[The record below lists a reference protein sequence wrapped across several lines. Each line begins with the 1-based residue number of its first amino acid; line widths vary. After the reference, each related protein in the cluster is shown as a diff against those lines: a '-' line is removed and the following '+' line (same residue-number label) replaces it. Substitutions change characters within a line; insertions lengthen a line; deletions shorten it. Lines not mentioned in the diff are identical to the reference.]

1 MKTIIKKISVLAV
14 MMLLFQSCGLFNKD
28 EIKPASNEYKINLGT
43 FTQVASSSVPNSGG
57 IVNVSTGDLK
67 GMTITVPKGAF
78 SGSRQFTI
86 STTDATSSEFG
97 QYIKPLSPIIK
108 IENGGGYSNGIMF
121 LKIPA
126 KLPQGHFP
134 MAYFVDATNGK
145 IEPIP
150 VEYYDDNSVTITT
163 RHFSSSTLMNSQG
176 LKKAKAGEGFAN
188 IMISSIAESVFKD
201 IPVVNSGFKLGIDD
215 WEFVNYGSYIAP
227 GGHCAGQNFAA
238 MYYYFEKKKTEGNLF
253 NKYNTLS
260 NIQEENALGYRLC
273 SVIQNDLDWEGTLN
287 NFYWKNIDL
296 NRKVDKLKMYSIA
309 GAILTTG
316 EPQAIGIYRV
326 KGIVNGF
333 SDMGGHALICYK
345 VDISAGKLF
354 ISDPN
359 TPNTA
364 QNITLAGENF
374 NPYVAKANGQ
384 DSDHSYPYITHHAKT
399 AHIEWSKIGQ
409 RWSEVTSK
417 KIGTVAPNTF
427 PEYQLWVND
436 GSGYEIGDSLNTDLD
451 TLRLLAICPSAENW
465 NNYKGKKSIGV
476 ELYDEKGTPLKTEGT
491 GINRYILLKPGLNK
505 IGVYIYGWRNGN
517 IDKNNKLLPKY
528 IDFKW
533 IKVVYEKTVSFEYWL
548 KGKRQMVM
556 VHFGALKEEDV
567 EEGVDLK
574 YTGTWSGNTF
584 KVDKKLVYDE
594 GTIVMKITA
603 VANAN
608 KTVLNTFNVESWI
621 EGGGQKWV
629 MTSLD
634 GKNLPLKS
642 SDNDYLIFGAEG
654 TATCQYFTRVD
665 FEFWGGVTEWS
676 CDETS
681 FVKFKIPKP

>member
-1 MKTIIKKISVLAV
+1 MKTNILKAYSFLTLA
-14 MMLLFQSCGLFNKD
+14 LLFQSCSLFNKD

-43 FTQVASSSVPNSGG
+43 FTQVLTATASPSGG
-57 IVNVSTGDLK
+57 VVSVVTGDLK
-67 GMTITVPKGAF
+67 GMTITVPKGAYNV
-78 SGSRQFTI
+78 SRQFI
-86 STTDATSSEFG
+86 VSTVEVGTSDFG
-97 QYIKPLSPIIK
+97 QYIKPITPIIK
-108 IENGGGYSNGIMF
+108 IENGGGYSKGMMF

-126 KLPQGHFP
+126 KVPQGHFP
-134 MAYFVDATNGK
+134 MAYFVDPANGK
-145 IEPIP
+145 LEPIP
-150 VEYYDDNSVTITT
+150 IEYYDDNSVTITT

-176 LKKAKAGEGFAN
+176 LKKARAGEGFAN

-201 IPVVNSGFKLGIDD
+201 IPVVNSGFKLGADD
-215 WEFVNYGSYIAP
+215 WEFINNGSYIAP

-326 KGIVNGF
+326 NGIVNGF

-345 VDISAGKLF
+345 VDIASGKLY

-364 QNITLAGENF
+364 QSISFAGERF
-374 NPYVAKANGQ
+374 NPYNAKANGH

-399 AHIEWSKIGQ
+399 AHIEWSKIGT
-409 RWSEVTSK
+409 RWGEVVSK
-417 KIGTVAPNTF
+417 KIGTVAPNKF
-427 PEYQLWVND
+427 PEYKLWVND

-451 TLRLLAICPSAENW
+451 TLRLFAVSTEAEVANDF
-465 NNYKGKKSIGV
+465 KGKKIIGSV
-476 ELYDEKGTPLKTEGT
+476 LYDEKGNKLPMVGS
-491 GINRYILLKPGLNK
+491 GYNYAYILKPGLNV
-505 IGVYIYGWRNGN
+505 IGVYVYGWRKSAV
-517 IDKNNKLLPKY
+517 IDNKYLDLF

-533 IKVVYEKTVSFEYWL
+533 IKVIYEKTASFEYWL
-548 KGKRQMVM
+548 KSYEKNGGTA
-556 VHFGALKEEDV
+556 HFGSKNDNEDSR
-567 EEGVDLK
+567 G
-574 YTGTWSGNTF
+574 YGGSWTGNTF
-584 KVDKKLVYDE
+584 KVDKKIPYE
-594 GTIVMKITA
+594 GTNYFVKITA
-603 VANAN
+603 VANSN
-608 KTVLNTFNVESWI
+608 KSVLTSFNIEMWI
-621 EGGGQKWV
+621 DNGTEKWV
-629 MTSLD
+629 LISVD
-634 GKNLPLKS
+634 GKNLPLQS
-642 SDNDYLIFGAEG
+642 SDADYYKFGANGASACDYL
-654 TATCQYFTRVD
+654 TRVD
-665 FEFWGGVTEWS
+665 SWYFGSLESWG

-681 FVKFKIPKP
+681 FVKLKIPKP